1 MVYVW
6 GNLSAHMTGMSSLI
20 VPWSD
25 AFFVSLTMVGVAEVF
40 DKTWFVALV
49 MALRH
54 EKHTVFWGCF
64 AGLALHVP
72 IAAVFGYSLTKAFS
86 AQSLDLAAAA
96 LYAVMCILY
105 GYDWY
110 TTEKTAD
117 IFQAGR
123 EEATEAIQDQSSKG
137 EERLPLNAATSSKQ
151 VMSSVMRRSVFF
163 QCFMAVF
170 IAEWGD
176 RTQIAMVGLHAS
188 QPLYPVMAGS
198 LVAFFFLTISAIMVA
213 IYLSDKELSERTVKA
228 LVAVSFAAF
237 TVWSLKDAYTVH
249 RQAHP
254 GQVYAHAAVTPI
266 VRR

>member
-1 MVYVW
+1 MVH
-6 GNLSAHMTGMSSLI
+6 A
-20 VPWSD
+20 WSGAAALLQLHLPRWTD

-54 EKHTVFWGCF
+54 DRNTVFWGCF

-86 AQSLDLAAAA
+86 PQSLDMMAA
-96 LYAVMCILY
+96 CLY
-105 GYDWY
+105 GVMAVLYTWDWY
-110 TTEKTAD
+110 TTEKGAD
-117 IFQAGR
+117 IFAAGR
-123 EEATEAIQDQSSKG
+123 EEANEAIAGQPADG
-137 EERLPLNAATSSKQ
+137 ERQPLSPAKAKAWS
-151 VMSSVMRRSVFF
+151 MRNSVFF

-198 LVAFFFLTISAIMVA
+198 LVAFFFLTISAIIVA
-213 IYLSDKELSERTVKA
+213 FFLAEKELSERTVKA
-228 LVAVSFAAF
+228 VVAMSFVAF
-237 TVWSLKDAYTVH
+237 TIWSLHDAL
-249 RQAHP
+249 R
-254 GQVYAHAAVTPI
+254 AHAAESGATTGASHTHSPRSY
-266 VRR
+266 VRTR